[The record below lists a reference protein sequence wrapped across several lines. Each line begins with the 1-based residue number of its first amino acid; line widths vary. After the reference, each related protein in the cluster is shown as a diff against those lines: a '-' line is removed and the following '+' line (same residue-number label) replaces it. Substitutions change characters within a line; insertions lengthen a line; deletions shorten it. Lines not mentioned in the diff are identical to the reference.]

1 MTDTPCDP
9 PTDEPIG
16 EPEET
21 DNAPRPEDGEQDIDQ
36 EPEPTAPADEEP
48 EPTG

>member
-1 MTDTPCDP
+1 MSDTPTDTP
-9 PTDEPIG
+9 TEEPIG

-36 EPEPTAPADEEP
+36 EPEPA
-48 EPTG
+48 G

>member
-1 MTDTPCDP
+1 MSDTPP
-9 PTDEPIG
+9 DEPIG

-36 EPEPTAPADEEP
+36 GPDPTPDDCQESEPTD
-48 EPTG
+48 